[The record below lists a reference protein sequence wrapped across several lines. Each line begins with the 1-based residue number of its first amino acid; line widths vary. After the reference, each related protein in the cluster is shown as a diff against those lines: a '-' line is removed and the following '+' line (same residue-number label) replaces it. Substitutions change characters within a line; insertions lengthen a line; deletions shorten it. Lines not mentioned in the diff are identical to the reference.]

1 MYAYLRNIIGT
12 FMLNK
17 THNFQ
22 GNVKMKS
29 IKIPTSDL
37 IQPRQ
42 IVFESYGHTF
52 IGVFQSVPPSNNS
65 TSAALIH

>member
-22 GNVKMKS
+22 GNVKIKS
-29 IKIPTSDL
+29 IKIPTSEL
-37 IQPRQ
+37 IHPRQ
-42 IVFESYGHTF
+42 IVFESYGHTY
-52 IGVFQSVPPSNNS
+52 IGVFQSVPPSNNK
-65 TSAALIH
+65 